1 MKSKVVQPSDL
12 PRHVFSTEETA
23 RMAAAGIATGVAE
36 EAARFTLDD
45 VFEMLR
51 VGALDP
57 DAKVE
62 LIDGELVQMS
72 PQNSPHMEAKRYLIR
87 RFTLELPQDVSFHVE
102 GTLRLAPD
110 SAPSPD
116 FFFHRTTLDPEQVRA
131 ADVLWLLEVA
141 ESSLSRDLRAK
152 AALYARFGVADY
164 WVIDASRRRVF
175 IHRRPEQGQYREV
188 TEVTGDQTASPLA
201 FPDFVLAAVDLPG
214 A

>member
-1 MKSKVVQPSDL
+1 MKSKVVIPNDL
-12 PRHVFSTEETA
+12 PRHVFSTQDTA
-23 RMAAAGIATGVAE
+23 RLVAAGIATGVAE
-36 EAARFTLDD
+36 EAAKFTLDD
-45 VFEMLR
+45 VFEMMR
-51 VGALDP
+51 IGALDP

-62 LIDGELVQMS
+62 LIDGELVEMS

-87 RFTLELPQDVSFHVE
+87 RFTLELPQEVSFHVE
-102 GTLRLAPD
+102 GTLRLAPE

-141 ESSLSRDLRAK
+141 DSSLNRDLRAK

-164 WVIDASRRRVF
+164 WVIDTSRRRFF

-188 TEVTGDQTASPLA
+188 TEVSGETSASPLA
-201 FPDFVLAAVDLPG
+201 FPDFVMAAVSLPG